1 MKIQKSYIDEGSV
14 LYLVPTPIGNYDDMT
29 FRSVETLKNVD
40 YIFCEDTRVTKVLLS
55 HFNISTPLKNY
66 HIFNED
72 VVYEDIIN
80 LLKNNYNVALVSD
93 AGLPCISDPGY
104 FVASKAIEAGFKVI
118 SLPGASASLTA
129 LIASGL
135 PCEKFFFNG
144 FLNSRQNQRIKE
156 LNNLKDKKETL
167 IIYEAPHRIHETLK
181 DMYEILGDRR
191 IVIARELTKHY
202 EEYTRTTLKELQG
215 EELNLKGE
223 IVLIVEGASLNS
235 NILELNNLSIKE
247 HFNHYMNEGL
257 DEKEAIK
264 KVAKDRCVA
273 KSEIYRETKV
283 KRVDKTVQ

>member
-1 MKIQKSYIDEGSV
+1 MNNMKIQKSYIDDGSV

-55 HFNISTPLKNY
+55 HFNILTPLKNY

-72 VVYEDIIN
+72 VVSDEIIN
-80 LLKNNYNVALVSD
+80 LLKEGHNIALVSD

-104 FVASKAIEAGFKVI
+104 LVASLAIKEGFKVI

-135 PCEKFFFNG
+135 PCDKFYFNG
-144 FLNSRQNQRIKE
+144 FLNSRQSQRIKD
-156 LNNLKDKKETL
+156 LNSLKDKKETL

-181 DMYEILGDRR
+181 DMFDVLGNRR

-202 EEYTRTTLKELQG
+202 EEYTRGTLEELQN

-223 IVLIVEGASLNS
+223 MVLIVEGASIES
-235 NILELNNLSIKE
+235 DVLELNNLSVLD
-247 HFNHYMNEGL
+247 HFNHYINQGI
-257 DEKEAIK
+257 DEKEALK
-264 KVAKDRCVA
+264 KVAKDRNVS
-273 KSEIYRETKV
+273 KSDIYKEIKV
-283 KRVDKTVQ
+283 K

>member
-1 MKIQKSYIDEGSV
+1 MKIQKSYIDDGSV
-14 LYLVPTPIGNYDDMT
+14 LYLVPTPIGNFEDMT

-72 VVYEDIIN
+72 VVSNEIID
-80 LLKNNYNVALVSD
+80 LLKSGHNIALVSD

-104 FVASKAIEAGFKVI
+104 LVTAHAIKEGIKVI

-135 PCEKFFFNG
+135 SCEKFYFNG
-144 FLNSRQNQRIKE
+144 FLNSRQSQRIKE

-181 DMYEILGDRR
+181 DMYEVLGDRR
-191 IVIARELTKHY
+191 ITIARELTKRY
-202 EEYTRTTLKELQG
+202 EEHTRTTLKELQG

-223 IVLIVEGASLNS
+223 IVLIM
-235 NILELNNLSIKE
+235 SI
-247 HFNHYMNEGL
+247 
-257 DEKEAIK
+257 
-264 KVAKDRCVA
+264 
-273 KSEIYRETKV
+273 
-283 KRVDKTVQ
+283 

>member
-1 MKIQKSYIDEGSV
+1 MNNMKIQKSYIDDGSV
-14 LYLVPTPIGNYDDMT
+14 LYLVPTPIGNYEDMT

-55 HFNISTPLKNY
+55 HFNILTPLKNY

-72 VVYEDIIN
+72 VVSDEIIN
-80 LLKNNYNVALVSD
+80 LLKEGHNIALVSD

-104 FVASKAIEAGFKVI
+104 LVASLAVKEGFKVI

-135 PCEKFFFNG
+135 PCDKFYFNG
-144 FLNSRQNQRIKE
+144 FLNSRQNQRIKD

-181 DMYEILGDRR
+181 DMYDVLGNRR
-191 IVIARELTKHY
+191 IVIARELTKHF
-202 EEYTRTTLKELQG
+202 EEYTRGTLEELQK

-223 IVLIVEGASLNS
+223 MVLIVEGASIES
-235 NILELNNLSIKE
+235 DVLELNNLSVLD
-247 HFNHYMNEGL
+247 HFNHYINQGI
-257 DEKEAIK
+257 DEKEALK
-264 KVAKDRCVA
+264 KVAKDRNVS
-273 KSEIYRETKV
+273 KSDIYKEIKV
-283 KRVDKTVQ
+283 K

>member
-1 MKIQKSYIDEGSV
+1 MNNMKIQKSYIDDGSV

-72 VVYEDIIN
+72 VVSDEIIN
-80 LLKNNYNVALVSD
+80 LLKEGHNIALVSD

-104 FVASKAIEAGFKVI
+104 LVASLAIKEGFKVI

-135 PCEKFFFNG
+135 PCDKFYFNG
-144 FLNSRQNQRIKE
+144 FLNSRQSQRIKD
-156 LNNLKDKKETL
+156 LNNIKDKKEAL

-181 DMYEILGDRR
+181 DMYDVLGNRR
-191 IVIARELTKHY
+191 IVIARELTKHF
-202 EEYTRTTLKELQG
+202 EEYTRGTLEELQN

-223 IVLIVEGASLNS
+223 MVLIAEGASIES
-235 NILELNNLSIKE
+235 DVLELNNLSVLD
-247 HFNHYMNEGL
+247 HFNHYINQGI
-257 DEKEAIK
+257 DEKEALK
-264 KVAKDRCVA
+264 KVAKDRNVS
-273 KSEIYRETKV
+273 KSDIYKEIKV
-283 KRVDKTVQ
+283 K

>member
-1 MKIQKSYIDEGSV
+1 MNNMKIQKSYIDDGSA
-14 LYLVPTPIGNYDDMT
+14 LYLVPTPIGNYEDMT

-55 HFNISTPLKNY
+55 HFNILTPLKNY

-72 VVYEDIIN
+72 VVSDEIIN
-80 LLKNNYNVALVSD
+80 LLKEGRNIALVSD

-104 FVASKAIEAGFKVI
+104 LVASLAIKEGFKVI

-135 PCEKFFFNG
+135 PCDKFYFNG
-144 FLNSRQNQRIKE
+144 FLNSRQSQRIKD

-181 DMYEILGDRR
+181 DMYDVLGNRR
-191 IVIARELTKHY
+191 IVIARELTKRF
-202 EEYTRTTLKELQG
+202 EEYTRGTLEELQK

-223 IVLIVEGASLNS
+223 MVLIVEGASIES
-235 NILELNNLSIKE
+235 DVLELNNLSVLE
-247 HFNHYMNEGL
+247 HFNHYINQGI
-257 DEKEAIK
+257 DEKEALK
-264 KVAKDRCVA
+264 KVAKDRNVS
-273 KSEIYRETKV
+273 KSDIYKEIKV
-283 KRVDKTVQ
+283 K

>member
-1 MKIQKSYIDEGSV
+1 MKIQKSYIDDGSA
-14 LYLVPTPIGNYDDMT
+14 LYLVPTPIGNYEDMT

-72 VVYEDIIN
+72 IASDEIIDS
-80 LLKNNYNVALVSD
+80 LKSGHSIALVSD

-104 FVASKAIEAGFKVI
+104 LVAAHAIKEGIKVI

-135 PCEKFFFNG
+135 PCDKFYFNG
-144 FLNSRQNQRIKE
+144 FLNSRQSQRIKE

-181 DMYEILGDRR
+181 DMYEVLGDRR
-191 IVIARELTKHY
+191 ITIARELTKHY

-215 EELNLKGE
+215 EDLNLKGE
-223 IVLIVEGASLNS
+223 IVLIVEGANIDS
-235 NILELNNLSIKE
+235 NTLELNSLSIQE
-247 HFNHYMNEGL
+247 HFNHYINEGL
-257 DEKEAIK
+257 DEKEALK
-264 KVAKDRCVA
+264 KVAKDRGLA
-273 KSEIYRETKV
+273 KSDVYKEIKV
-283 KRVDKTVQ
+283 K

>member
-1 MKIQKSYIDEGSV
+1 MNNMKIQKSYIDDGSV

-55 HFNISTPLKNY
+55 HFNILTPLKNY

-72 VVYEDIIN
+72 VVSDEIIN
-80 LLKNNYNVALVSD
+80 LLKEGHNIALVSD

-104 FVASKAIEAGFKVI
+104 LVASLAIKEGFKVI

-135 PCEKFFFNG
+135 PCDKFYFNG
-144 FLNSRQNQRIKE
+144 FLNSRQSQRIKD
-156 LNNLKDKKETL
+156 LNSLKDKKETL

-181 DMYEILGDRR
+181 DMFDVLGNRR

-202 EEYTRTTLKELQG
+202 EEYTRGTLEELQN

-223 IVLIVEGASLNS
+223 MVLIVEGASIES
-235 NILELNNLSIKE
+235 DVLELNNLSVLD
-247 HFNHYMNEGL
+247 HFNHYINQGI
-257 DEKEAIK
+257 DEKESLK
-264 KVAKDRCVA
+264 KVAKDRNVS
-273 KSEIYRETKV
+273 KSDIYKEIKV
-283 KRVDKTVQ
+283 K